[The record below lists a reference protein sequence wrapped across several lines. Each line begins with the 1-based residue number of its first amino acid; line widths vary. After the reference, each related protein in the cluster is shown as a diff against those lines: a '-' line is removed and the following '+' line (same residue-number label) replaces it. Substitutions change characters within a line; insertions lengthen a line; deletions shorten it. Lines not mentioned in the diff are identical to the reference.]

1 MAAVELNW
9 KEALAAYRSGLAGG
23 GSPLRVVKR
32 YLAAHGPPGSSERAN
47 EVQARLDELL
57 EAAEEI
63 EPVAA
68 PSPPDPAPLP
78 PPSAPAS
85 QVESTAP
92 LSAPER
98 RAEPDMPSP
107 DLGAAIARAIPVA
120 LSLYQVAHDSG
131 AIDEIG
137 DAISGVAKRAR
148 RLARRGPLDEAA
160 RSELCR
166 EAREE
171 IRCVLPQLTEEALET
186 IGEIAIDAID
196 EHTSTGPLEEVDGPL
211 AKRGLA
217 ALLERLDI
225 WSSDPGNLD
234 ARAERAR
241 RQAAR
246 AAREAERLER
256 IAARKRARG

>member
-1 MAAVELNW
+1 MSDIDWDDLISSYRAAIAAGAAP
-9 KEALAAYRSGLAGG
+9 KRALS
-23 GSPLRVVKR
+23 R
-32 YLAAHGPPGSSERAN
+32 YLSRKGIGTDRLPEIAAELDR
-47 EVQARLDELL
+47 RLD
-57 EAAEEI
+57 AA
-63 EPVAA
+63 PD

-78 PPSAPAS
+78 PPSAPVALA
-85 QVESTAP
+85 EPTAP
-92 LSAPER
+92 FSAPER

-107 DLGAAIARAIPVA
+107 DLGAAIARALPVA

-196 EHTSTGPLEEVDGPL
+196 EHTSTGPLEEVDGPI

-241 RQAAR
+241 KQAAR
-246 AAREAERLER
+246 ASREAERLER